1 MNKKKTTKISISRD
15 ELDAVRQLLTRSKF
29 GLLDSVRLA
38 VELHELAGR
47 NLGINSLR
55 ETIRLGTEAM
65 KRSRESVTL
74 DRLCEVFCEERTEL
88 RSRTLSDYRYVWRKL
103 WERFPDFLQRKVRAI
118 DPDDVREILQTGF
131 RTPRQRFKARSI
143 LHSLFTY
150 AERHRWASN
159 NPVTP
164 IIVPKVREKEIV
176 PLSLAEIRRLLE
188 CARTREDGSCAPA
201 AGLMLF
207 AGIRP
212 REVERLHWRDIDF
225 EENVICIRGANSK
238 TGGTRHV
245 TICAPLRALLQE
257 SARKN
262 RIRPEEP
269 IIPPNWEARWL
280 LVRRSAGWNT
290 TTNAWRQDVLR
301 HTFASYHAKFYRD
314 YQLLQSEMGHADSNL
329 LRTRYI
335 SMLGVTRA
343 AAEDFWKLDVLR
355 GGTRETFA
363 EATRQPPALFPKPFP
378 PRAFPPALP
387 CAETDVPA
395 PRDDEPR
402 APESNPT
409 AAPEPKPTAAP
420 EPKPTPPNPP
430 PRTAPETPPGATPFR
445 FALRAFPPALPCAET
460 EFFRTSEILHDVAK
474 GGFIA
479 LPWLPPADLFPPPP
493 PPLPPD
499 VRPLPF
505 ELNPSLTLVLGGA
518 NFRC

>member
-103 WERFPDFLQRKVRAI
+103 RERFPDFLQRKVRAV

-150 AERHRWASN
+150 AERRRWITN

-164 IIVPKVREKEIV
+164 ILIPRVREKEIV
-176 PLSLAEIRRLLE
+176 PLSLAEIRRLLD
-188 CARTREDGSCAPA
+188 CVRTWESGSCAPA

-257 SARKN
+257 SARK
-262 RIRPEEP
+262 
-269 IIPPNWEARWL
+269 
-280 LVRRSAGWNT
+280 
-290 TTNAWRQDVLR
+290 
-301 HTFASYHAKFYRD
+301 
-314 YQLLQSEMGHADSNL
+314 
-329 LRTRYI
+329 
-335 SMLGVTRA
+335 
-343 AAEDFWKLDVLR
+343 
-355 GGTRETFA
+355 
-363 EATRQPPALFPKPFP
+363 KPHP
-378 PRAFPPALP
+378 PRRADHPA
-387 CAETDVPA
+387 E
-395 PRDDEPR
+395 
-402 APESNPT
+402 
-409 AAPEPKPTAAP
+409 
-420 EPKPTPPNPP
+420 
-430 PRTAPETPPGATPFR
+430 
-445 FALRAFPPALPCAET
+445 
-460 EFFRTSEILHDVAK
+460 
-474 GGFIA
+474 
-479 LPWLPPADLFPPPP
+479 
-493 PPLPPD
+493 
-499 VRPLPF
+499 
-505 ELNPSLTLVLGGA
+505 LGGA
-518 NFRC
+518 LAARPPFRRLEHDDQRLAPGRAAPYLRELSREILPRLPASPKRNGARRFQPAPHALHLDARHHARRRREFLDAGRAVNSREV